1 MNNLRQTILRY
12 IRTHQKSRRSLFS
25 TFFEYILFLLKIT
38 HNYKRKIHTISK
50 VSLANIRHWR
60 LCKNGIISYCFWK
73 DKYCIVSKF
82 GISCH
87 CAPTSEWYDRSIV
100 SKHSPHIIMTMN
112 HFGIK
117 TKCSLWFEH
126 TPYNSTPRNY
136 KFIDLPTKNKHVPN
150 APATNWS
157 TRIFLITVLVAV
169 PGINFSKALYQVTYN
184 GDSTSPEISRKI
196 K

>member
-1 MNNLRQTILRY
+1 MDIGQHHPNNYIWLCDSRSFLAIFDIKVRQANT
-12 IRTHQKSRRSLFS
+12 RRW
-25 TFFEYILFLLKIT
+25 KP
-38 HNYKRKIHTISK
+38 
-50 VSLANIRHWR
+50 
-60 LCKNGIISYCFWK
+60 CKNGIISYCFWK

-100 SKHSPHIIMTMN
+100 SKHSPHTIMTMN
-112 HFGIK
+112 HFGTK
-117 TKCSLWFEH
+117 TKCSLWFEN

-184 GDSTSPEISRKI
+184 GDSTSHLVQCLGKVYSWNCTRWHITVIAQVLK
-196 K
+196 